1 MRASRISLRS
11 WFWLILPPSTRQ
23 HRNKVLSRERHFYQP
38 KDGHQLAHDPFNA
51 IIAPRPI
58 GWVST
63 KSSKGQVNLAPYS
76 FFNAFN
82 YQPPIIGFS
91 SIGFKDSVRN
101 AQESGEFCWNLVS
114 RSHVEAMNRTSA
126 TVSSDTD
133 EFELAG
139 LSKREST
146 IVGAPHVADC
156 PVVMECKTTQ
166 IVQLQTA
173 QGEKCDTWLVL
184 GEVVGVHIRD
194 SFIIDGVYQTAKAE
208 PVMRGGGQ
216 ADYFG
221 ISEANRFQLFR
232 PKVD

>member
-1 MRASRISLRS
+1 M
-11 WFWLILPPSTRQ
+11 TR
-23 HRNKVLSRERHFYQP
+23 KRHFYQP
-38 KDGHQLAHDPFNA
+38 KDGHRLAHDPFNA

-63 KSSKGQVNLAPYS
+63 KSAGGQVNLAPYS

-91 SIGFKDSVRN
+91 SIGFKDSLKN

-114 RSHVEAMNRTSA
+114 RPLAEAMNQTSVA
-126 TVSSDTD
+126 VSSDID

-139 LSKREST
+139 LRKRDST
-146 IVGAPHVADC
+146 IVSVPHVADC

-166 IVQLQTA
+166 IVQLQSV
-173 QGEKCDTWLVL
+173 QGEKCTTWLVL
-184 GEVVGVHIRD
+184 GEVVGVHILE
-194 SFIIDGVYQTAKAE
+194 SFIVDGVYQTLAAA
-208 PVMRGGGQ
+208 PVLRGGGP

-221 ISEANRFQLFR
+221 ISEENKFQLFR
-232 PKVD
+232 PKTD

>member
-1 MRASRISLRS
+1 MSS
-11 WFWLILPPSTRQ
+11 
-23 HRNKVLSRERHFYQP
+23 ERHFYQP
-38 KDGHQLAHDPFNA
+38 KDGHRLAHDPFNA

-58 GWVST
+58 GWVSS
-63 KSSKGQVNLAPYS
+63 KSASGQVNLAPYS

-114 RSHVEAMNRTSA
+114 RSLAEAMNQTSA
-126 TVSSDTD
+126 MVASDID

-139 LSKREST
+139 LAKREST
-146 IVGAPHVADC
+146 IIRTPHVADC

-166 IVQLQTA
+166 IVQLQSA
-173 QGEKCDTWLVL
+173 QGDKCETWLVL
-184 GEVVGVHIRD
+184 GEVVAVHILE
-194 SFIIDGVYQTAKAE
+194 SLIIDGVYQTTAAE
-208 PVMRGGGQ
+208 PVLRGGGP

-221 ISEANRFQLFR
+221 ISELNKFQLFR
-232 PKVD
+232 PAAG

>member
-1 MRASRISLRS
+1 
-11 WFWLILPPSTRQ
+11 
-23 HRNKVLSRERHFYQP
+23 LSKKRHFYQP

-51 IIAPRPI
+51 IVAPRPI
-58 GWVST
+58 GWI
-63 KSSKGQVNLAPYS
+63 SSKNPDGRVNLAPYS

-114 RSHVEAMNRTSA
+114 RSHAEAMNQTSA
-126 TVSSDTD
+126 AVARDID

-139 LSKREST
+139 LRKREST
-146 IVGAPHVADC
+146 IVNAPHVADC

-166 IVQLQTA
+166 IIQLQSL
-173 QGEKCDTWLVL
+173 QGEKCETWLVL
-184 GEVVGVHIRD
+184 GEVVGVHILE
-194 SFIIDGVYQTAKAE
+194 SLIKDGVYQTAKAE
-208 PVMRGGGQ
+208 PVMRGGGP

-221 ISEANRFQLFR
+221 ISEANRFQMFR
-232 PKVD
+232 PTVE